1 MGSSE
6 PHLGS
11 DTVLVSVAILGAE
24 CAVFVVQCGLNL
36 YRGHAHF
43 VGINAKPL
51 DGILES
57 HHRYQRQTASFF
69 TMVAVGEFA
78 EISACTVIAAY
89 QIAAPVWNQYGT
101 FGTFTDF
108 YSARIGQVTAIL
120 CLRLTLQVITRST
133 PLDPTLL
140 TFSQPFLL
148 SVNLFTFSIPTRP
161 RVSCGIRNKLAS
173 EHALTL

>member
-1 MGSSE
+1 
-6 PHLGS
+6 
-11 DTVLVSVAILGAE
+11 
-24 CAVFVVQCGLNL
+24 
-36 YRGHAHF
+36 
-43 VGINAKPL
+43 
-51 DGILES
+51 
-57 HHRYQRQTASFF
+57 
-69 TMVAVGEFA
+69 MVAVGEFA

-140 TFSQPFLL
+140 TFSQPYLL
-148 SVNLFTFSIPTRP
+148 SVNPYFQSTLFTFSIPTRP
-161 RVSCGIRNKLAS
+161 RVSCGIRNKLAGPP
-173 EHALTL
+173 HALTL